1 MSWSVVIESPVSAPR
16 LFRAAILDWHT
27 LGPKLAP
34 EIIASGTG
42 ESGDGGAGSVRQLNF
57 TSVMPFSYVKE
68 RLDFVDHEK
77 FECQSTIIEGGH
89 LGTRLE
95 SASAHFK
102 VEPTSAGG
110 SIVTVTTNTKP
121 LPGIE
126 ADEGVIAAAKGA
138 IEKHFRAAEAYLLA
152 NPDAYV

>member
-16 LFRAAILDWHT
+16 LFRAAILDWHN
-27 LGPKLAP
+27 LGPKLVP

-42 ESGDGGAGSVRQLNF
+42 ESGDGGVGSVRQLNF

-68 RLDFVDHEK
+68 RLDFIDHDK
-77 FECQSTIIEGGH
+77 FECKSTIIEGGH

-126 ADEGVIAAAKGA
+126 ADEEVIAAAKGA
-138 IEKHFRAAEAYLLA
+138 IEKHFRAAEAYLRPGA
-152 NPDAYV
+152 D